1 MLTDIKIP
9 KEIFELSAELDFY
22 LGADFSIFLRLY
34 HREVKNIHFFS
45 PNFVPEI
52 KFSRI
57 KNIFLSFSSI
67 EMKIFRFEDYK
78 IYFIRYPYE
87 TISKSNILLYDFFVK
102 VQSVYDDFCLKMNMA
117 LNSRDKREFLENI
130 TDIYCILSYVKEF
143 DFQTYYVRKYGFEF
157 DKDMME
163 EIRKGLALINQEDI
177 EDFLLSSKLYFSFDF
192 SEISVRILKFLNSL
206 YSAG

>member
-1 MLTDIKIP
+1 
-9 KEIFELSAELDFY
+9 
-22 LGADFSIFLRLY
+22 
-34 HREVKNIHFFS
+34 
-45 PNFVPEI
+45 
-52 KFSRI
+52 
-57 KNIFLSFSSI
+57 
-67 EMKIFRFEDYK
+67 
-78 IYFIRYPYE
+78 
-87 TISKSNILLYDFFVK
+87 
-102 VQSVYDDFCLKMNMA
+102 MA

-177 EDFLLSSKLYFSFDF
+177 EDFLFSSKLYFSFDF